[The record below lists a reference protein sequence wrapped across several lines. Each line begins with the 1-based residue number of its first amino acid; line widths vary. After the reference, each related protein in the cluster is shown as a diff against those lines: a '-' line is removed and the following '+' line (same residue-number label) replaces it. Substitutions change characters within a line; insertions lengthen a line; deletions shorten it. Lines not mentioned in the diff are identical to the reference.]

1 VDDRYV
7 TDLHRWWHLSAP
19 SPQLPAAEAAG
30 KPGAAA
36 DLGCGLGSE
45 IGYLAGRGW
54 HGLGVDLSTAAL
66 ARARTA
72 IRL

>member
-1 VDDRYV
+1 VDDRYT

-19 SPQLPAAEAAG
+19 SPELLAAEATG
-30 KPGAAA
+30 KPGTAV

-45 IGYLAGRGW
+45 IGYLVGRW

-72 IRL
+72 IRM